1 MPTKKVEEKQSP
13 IERAMSIERLVPVQD
28 GVYVCVNAKTK
39 KYEVV
44 PLEQVKV
51 VVNGTQKPL
60 GEVLENMISA
70 FETLR
75 DAYLKLNK

>member
-1 MPTKKVEEKQSP
+1 MATTKKTEESAIQ
-13 IERAMSIERLVPVQD
+13 RAMSIERLKPVQD
-28 GVYVCVNAKTK
+28 GVYVCTNAKTK

-44 PLEQVKV
+44 PLENVKV

-60 GEVLENMISA
+60 GEVLENIISA

>member
-1 MPTKKVEEKQSP
+1 MAVKKVEEKQSP

-28 GVYVCVNAKTK
+28 GVYVCTNAKTK

-51 VVNGTQKPL
+51 VVNGMWNGSYPNTPKNLDMEP
-60 GEVLENMISA
+60 
-70 FETLR
+70 
-75 DAYLKLNK
+75 